1 MAVNE
6 DLLIYIHDQLAD
18 SGEVEAKK
26 MFGGIGFF
34 KEGIMFAMIGYNA
47 FRMRVD
53 ETNQANFESRGM
65 KPFQSDSKKKWMP
78 YWEVPTEI
86 IEDRAELAKW
96 AQKALD
102 AAIRGKN

>member
-6 DLLIYIHDQLAD
+6 DLLIYIQDQLSD
-18 SGEVEAKK
+18 FGEVETKK

-34 KEGIMFAMIGYNA
+34 KDGIMFAMIGYNA

-53 ETNQANFESRGM
+53 AINQVDFESRGM
-65 KPFQSDSKKKWMP
+65 KPFQSNSKKKGMP
-78 YWEVPTEI
+78 YWEVPTEV

-96 AQKALD
+96 AQKALY
-102 AAIRGKN
+102 ATVRGKK